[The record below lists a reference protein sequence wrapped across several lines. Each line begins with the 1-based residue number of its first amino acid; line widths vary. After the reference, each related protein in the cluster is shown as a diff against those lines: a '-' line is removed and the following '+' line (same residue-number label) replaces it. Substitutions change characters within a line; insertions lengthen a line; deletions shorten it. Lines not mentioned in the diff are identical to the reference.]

1 MVNYGIEEAVK
12 GAQNQFRIFTLVSFT
27 TVQPNPTRVALIDCN
42 LDHSLVS
49 MLKIS
54 TLFKYFVEP
63 MPPTTTTQP
72 SKISIPKLL
81 RGNIIF
87 DRLRH
92 VFVSGS

>member
-1 MVNYGIEEAVK
+1 MMNYGIGEAVK

-42 LDHSLVS
+42 LDHLLVS

-72 SKISIPKLL
+72 SKRSIPKLL

>member
-1 MVNYGIEEAVK
+1 MVNYGVEETVE
-12 GAQNQFRIFTLVSFT
+12 GAQNQFRIFIFVSFT
-27 TVQPNPTRVALIDCN
+27 TVQPNPFRVALIACIF
-42 LDHSLVS
+42 DHSLVS
-49 MLKIS
+49 MLYFS
-54 TLFKYFVEP
+54 TLFKYFLEP

-72 SKISIPKLL
+72 SKSSIPKLL

>member
-1 MVNYGIEEAVK
+1 MVNYGVGEEVK

-54 TLFKYFVEP
+54 TLFKYFLEP

-81 RGNIIF
+81 RGHNIF

-92 VFVSGS
+92 LFDSGS